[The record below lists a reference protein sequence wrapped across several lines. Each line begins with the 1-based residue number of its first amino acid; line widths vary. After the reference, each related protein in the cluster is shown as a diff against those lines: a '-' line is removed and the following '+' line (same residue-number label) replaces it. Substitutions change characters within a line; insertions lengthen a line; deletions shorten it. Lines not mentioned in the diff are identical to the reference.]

1 MYFHEILS
9 ELKNLNAQWK
19 MQDFR
24 FTKEQKEKYQE
35 LLELRRAR
43 VNYFYENGLVSK
55 GNKTSTSNK

>member
-55 GNKTSTSNK
+55 GNKTSSSNK